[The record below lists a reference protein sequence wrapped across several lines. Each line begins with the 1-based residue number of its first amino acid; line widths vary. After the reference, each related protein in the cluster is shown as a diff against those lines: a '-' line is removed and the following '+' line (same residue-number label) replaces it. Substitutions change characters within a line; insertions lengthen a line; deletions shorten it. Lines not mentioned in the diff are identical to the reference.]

1 MDTAQ
6 GYVLVTAL
14 ALPLLAAGALLF
26 VPGSQKMVARYF
38 SAVIGAILLGLSV
51 YVFLAYQ
58 AGGEVLQMQLRW
70 PWIENVGFLGENGIQ
85 LKVGVD
91 GIAAPMVLLTGIVIL
106 SGTWVSWKIEN
117 RLKES
122 IFIREAVLMW
132 AEIGT
137 QHLGRYAPHASD
149 DALQRF
155 FSVAH
160 DIALYQSQGDPC
172 GGLRSTAIPAS
183 MGLRMM
189 LALSDVVTSSDQA
202 RPSAGVVRRVANDTP
217 PVAVPA
223 CGGNAAVLVALK
235 ELPAEQRMMV
245 LRNGFGAPRTMV
257 AGGSG
262 TGHATG
268 VLQ

>member
-1 MDTAQ
+1 MLCLMAALSAAGMFRLATHDAPGALMVSALERIPIYGVIFQDVPTERTTAQ
-6 GYVLVTAL
+6 
-14 ALPLLAAGALLF
+14 
-26 VPGSQKMVARYF
+26 
-38 SAVIGAILLGLSV
+38 
-51 YVFLAYQ
+51 
-58 AGGEVLQMQLRW
+58 LRL
-70 PWIENVGFLGENGIQ
+70 ERVVLGEGWMA
-85 LKVGVD
+85 G
-91 GIAAPMVLLTGIVIL
+91 
-106 SGTWVSWKIEN
+106 
-117 RLKES
+117 
-122 IFIREAVLMW
+122 IREAVLMW
-132 AEIGT
+132 AELGT